1 MRVKA
6 ERRRWS
12 GHGEGGVTAHVVFD
26 LHVGSVYH
34 ATEAE
39 HKEAEA
45 IAERINKQ
53 LEEAGL

>member
-6 ERRRWS
+6 ERRRW
-12 GHGEGGVTAHVVFD
+12 GCDGWGGVTAHVVFD
-26 LHVGSVYH
+26 QHVGNAYH